1 MRFLTDDF
9 LLRGETAK
17 RLYHDFAE
25 TLPII
30 DYHCHINAREIAEDV
45 TFQNITNVWLDNDHY
60 KWTAM
65 RCCGIEERYI
75 TGDASPYEKFKAY
88 ARILPQCIG
97 NPLHHWSHL
106 ELKKYFDFTGHL
118 TEETAPEVWELT
130 NKKLQ
135 ETLSAR
141 EFMRLAK
148 VELICT
154 TDDPID
160 ELQWHRRLRDE
171 DFEIKVLPA
180 FRPDKA
186 LDIEKTDFPDY
197 LLQLSKVTGLEINNL
212 DRLQQALSKRMDYFA
227 SFGCKLSDHA
237 LTRPVFNPCTPRQ
250 ADEII
255 AKKLSGQSI
264 GNAEEEMYKT
274 YLLCWLGKEYAERDW
289 VMQLHMGVLR
299 DINNTLYNQI
309 GVDAGGDAI
318 GGFCGMDKLALFLGW
333 LEAAN
338 SLPKMILYSINPND
352 NAAIGSIAGCFQT
365 SQAVGKIQHGSA
377 WWFNDTKIG
386 MEDHLKT
393 LASLGS
399 LGSFIGMLTDSRS
412 FLSYT
417 RHEYFRRI
425 LCNYL
430 GELVDNG
437 EYPLDLKLL
446 GEIVENI
453 CYYNSK
459 RYFDFK

>member
-1 MRFLTDDF
+1 MRFLTEDF

-25 TLPII
+25 NLPII
-30 DYHCHINAREIAEDV
+30 DYHCHINAREIAEDI
-45 TFQNITNVWLDNDHY
+45 TFETITNVWLDNDHY

-65 RCCGIEERYI
+65 RWCGVEERYI

-88 ARILPQCIG
+88 ATILPQCIG

-106 ELKKYFDFTGHL
+106 ELKKYFGYTGHL
-118 TEETAPEVWELT
+118 TGETAPEVWELT
-130 NKKLQ
+130 NRELRKN
-135 ETLSAR
+135 LSAR
-141 EFMRLAK
+141 EFMRRAK

-160 ELQWHRRLRDE
+160 DLRWHRQLRDE
-171 DFEIKVLPA
+171 GFEIKVLPA

-186 LDIEKTDFPDY
+186 LDIEKAEFPDY
-197 LLQLSKVTGLEINNL
+197 LSQLSKVAGIEINSL
-212 DRLQQALSKRMDYFA
+212 ERLQGALSKRMDYFA

-237 LTRPVFNPCTPRQ
+237 LTRPVFSPCTPKQ
-250 ADEII
+250 ADEIF
-255 AKKLSGQSI
+255 AKRLSGQPI
-264 GNAEEEMYKT
+264 GCAEEEMYKT

-318 GGFCGMDKLALFLGW
+318 GGFCGMDKLALLLGR
-333 LEAAN
+333 LEAVN
-338 SLPKMILYSINPND
+338 SLPKTILYSINPND
-352 NAAIGSIAGCFQT
+352 NAAIDTIAGCFQT
-365 SQAVGKIQHGSA
+365 SEAVGKIQHGSA

-386 MEDHLKT
+386 MEEHLKT
-393 LASLGS
+393 LASLGA

-412 FLSYT
+412 FLSYP
-417 RHEYFRRI
+417 RHDYFRRI

-437 EYPLDLKLL
+437 EYPPDLKLL
-446 GEIVENI
+446 GGIVENI
-453 CYYNSK
+453 CYYNAK

>member
-1 MRFLTDDF
+1 
-9 LLRGETAK
+9 
-17 RLYHDFAE
+17 
-25 TLPII
+25 
-30 DYHCHINAREIAEDV
+30 
-45 TFQNITNVWLDNDHY
+45 
-60 KWTAM
+60 
-65 RCCGIEERYI
+65 
-75 TGDASPYEKFKAY
+75 
-88 ARILPQCIG
+88 
-97 NPLHHWSHL
+97 
-106 ELKKYFDFTGHL
+106 
-118 TEETAPEVWELT
+118 
-130 NKKLQ
+130 
-135 ETLSAR
+135 
-141 EFMRLAK
+141 
-148 VELICT
+148 
-154 TDDPID
+154 
-160 ELQWHRRLRDE
+160 
-171 DFEIKVLPA
+171 
-180 FRPDKA
+180 
-186 LDIEKTDFPDY
+186 
-197 LLQLSKVTGLEINNL
+197 
-212 DRLQQALSKRMDYFA
+212 
-227 SFGCKLSDHA
+227 
-237 LTRPVFNPCTPRQ
+237 
-250 ADEII
+250 
-255 AKKLSGQSI
+255 
-264 GNAEEEMYKT
+264 
-274 YLLCWLGKEYAERDW
+274 
-289 VMQLHMGVLR
+289 
-299 DINNTLYNQI
+299 LYNQI